1 LETLS
6 LRVQRTVDNALE
18 LAKWFEAHPKVKSVK
33 YAGLDSHGSHA
44 AAKKYLNN
52 GFGGV
57 FSVELEG
64 NRETTV
70 DFVNSLKLVSH
81 LANVGDAKTLIIH
94 PASTTHQQL
103 SDAEQ
108 LASGVSPTGLR
119 ISAGLEHI
127 EDLKEDFQ
135 QAFESIGAPQAV

>member
-1 LETLS
+1 M
-6 LRVQRTVDNALE
+6 
-18 LAKWFEAHPKVKSVK
+18 KSVK
-33 YAGLDSHGSHA
+33 YAGLSSHA
-44 AAKKYLNN
+44 HHQTASKYLRN

-57 FSVELEG
+57 FSVELHG
-64 NRETTV
+64 TRETTV
-70 DFVNSLKLVSH
+70 DFVNSLNLVSH

-94 PASTTHQQL
+94 PSSTTHQQL

-127 EDLKEDFQ
+127 EDLKGDFA
-135 QAFESIGAPQAV
+135 QAFEKIGTPTTA